1 MSNTSSGLEII
12 YLLYILFYFQ
22 INCAHLTMN
31 HNSTMVCHLPDKTVL
46 FMFHPILDVSSCKF
60 ADNHPTLDVLRHFPV
75 KNSLIDVAKKIATDY
90 KLFGT
95 QLLKDSDGSKV
106 RIIEMKH
113 GDPVDITV
121 EILEQWLQ
129 GRGRMP
135 VTWQTLVKCL
145 RDTDLHVLANKIE
158 SSLSEH
164 NGSRGLDKVPSK
176 EL

>member
-1 MSNTSSGLEII
+1 MKDSFTDI
-12 YLLYILFYFQ
+12 
-22 INCAHLTMN
+22 
-31 HNSTMVCHLPDKTVL
+31 
-46 FMFHPILDVSSCKF
+46 
-60 ADNHPTLDVLRHFPV
+60 
-75 KNSLIDVAKKIATDY
+75 AKKIAIDY

-113 GDPVDITV
+113 RDPVDIAV

-135 VTWQTLVKCL
+135 ITWQTLVKCL
-145 RDTDLHVLANKIE
+145 RDTDLNVLADKME

-164 NGSRGLDKVPSK
+164 MDSDRVLSK